1 MTKGKIDKKEYN
13 SYRNETRKKLRE
25 AETEYYNKLFDD
37 KQPSGHS
44 TLRKRCYNVDIWL

>member
-1 MTKGKIDKKEYN
+1 MRRTRDKYYIKMTKGKIDKKEYN

-37 KQPSGHS
+37 KQNGMKSM
-44 TLRKRCYNVDIWL
+44 